1 MSLSLSSMAVLLSS
15 LALCGVSLVVPA
27 AIATTPTPPS
37 TSPSPTA
44 PIPNVTPSR
53 AATPQ
58 PFLLKIT
65 YAGGNRRSN
74 GQPPEFIIRADGVSF
89 YRFMGKETPHRVLGP
104 REFARLNQ
112 RLTATNFT
120 QIKSRS
126 FTGTCP
132 TAYDGNELIYTFQ
145 TKPGSS
151 EELSSCKVTIPGN
164 NMLFQ
169 QLARL
174 SQSAMSEWK

>member
-1 MSLSLSSMAVLLSS
+1 MSLSLSSIAVLLSS
-15 LALCGVSLVVPA
+15 LALCGASLIVPA
-27 AIATTPTPPS
+27 AVAATPNS
-37 TSPSPTA
+37 TSPSPTV

-58 PFLLKIT
+58 PFLIKIT
-65 YAGGNRRSN
+65 YTGGNRRSN

-120 QIKSRS
+120 QIKSRP

-132 TAYDGNELIYTFQ
+132 ILYDGNELIYTMQ
-145 TKPGSS
+145 LNSGLL
-151 EELSSCKVTIPGN
+151 EELSSCKVIIPGN
-164 NMLFQ
+164 SVLFQ
-169 QLARL
+169 QLNRL
-174 SQSAMSEWK
+174 SQAAMAEWK

>member
-1 MSLSLSSMAVLLSS
+1 MSLSLSSIAVLLSS
-15 LALCGVSLVVPA
+15 LALCGASLIVPT
-27 AIATTPTPPS
+27 AIATTPNSMSPKS
-37 TSPSPTA
+37 TV

-53 AATPQ
+53 PATPMPQ

-74 GQPPEFIIRADGVSF
+74 GQPPEFIIRTDGVSF

-132 TAYDGNELIYTFQ
+132 TAYDGNELIYSFQ
-145 TKPGSS
+145 LKSGDS
-151 EELSSCKVTIPGN
+151 EELSSCKVIIPGN
-164 NMLFQ
+164 SLLFQ